1 MHLVTAQ
8 WLRRCTNRAGG
19 DARVQMLKPV
29 TAPPKGFTG
38 VRAHKLKQAEG
49 MKCIIVVY
57 ATRVVALHVVSLGG
71 AHNEKFSSTR
81 TVICQVMIGGFSSC
95 NVSKLALA

>member
-1 MHLVTAQ
+1 
-8 WLRRCTNRAGG
+8 
-19 DARVQMLKPV
+19 MLKPM

-49 MKCIIVVY
+49 IQCIIVMY

-81 TVICQVMIGGFSSC
+81 IVICQVMIGGFSSC
-95 NVSKLALA
+95 DESILASAS